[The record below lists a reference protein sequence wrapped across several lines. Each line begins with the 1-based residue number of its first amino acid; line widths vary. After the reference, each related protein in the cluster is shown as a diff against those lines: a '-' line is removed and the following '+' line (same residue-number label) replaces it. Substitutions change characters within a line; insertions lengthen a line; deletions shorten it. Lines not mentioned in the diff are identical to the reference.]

1 MTSSMLLLCG
11 IAKKKQG
18 LQLYPWAIWI
28 VAMSAMFMFV
38 SPVSLPHL
46 TAPISMQLKTAKDAM
61 Q

>member
-28 VAMSAMFMFV
+28 VAMFMFV